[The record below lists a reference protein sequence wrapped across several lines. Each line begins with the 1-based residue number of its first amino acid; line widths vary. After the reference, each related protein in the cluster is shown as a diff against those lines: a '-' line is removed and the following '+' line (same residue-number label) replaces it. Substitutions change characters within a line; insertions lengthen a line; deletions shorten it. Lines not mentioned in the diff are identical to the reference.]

1 MQSTRNGAAVGATDA
16 PSEGRKWPGD
26 SPELTAKHAAERDA
40 EKKVEAAAKA
50 RKTRL
55 EQTKFDT
62 AALVGRPERWARY
75 IVENQEHYNA
85 LRVPSGSK
93 PPALMTNGWQLSEAG
108 ATDAEIAALEALST
122 PGIAALVDEA
132 AARHEA
138 RRLRVRERARGIN
151 AEDAAVVP
159 PEPISLTGLLD
170 QPDEDVGYRV
180 EGLWPAGGRVLFAG
194 QYKTGKSTAV
204 GNTIKS
210 LVDGVPLFGRF
221 DVMPVEKVVLI
232 DTELDPR
239 TLRKW
244 LGDQNIIN
252 TDAVTVVPLRG
263 AVSSFD
269 ILNPATRSEWARRLA
284 GADVV
289 IFDCIRPLIDALGL
303 SEDKDA
309 GRVLVAFD
317 ALLAEIGAGEG
328 MVITH
333 MGHHNER
340 ARGDSRLLDWPDA
353 LWKIVRGGDETDDD
367 NSRPRFFSAL
377 GRDVAVAEGRLEYD
391 AATRHLTYEGGS
403 RRESKDRA
411 AVPELLAM
419 VTAAP
424 GKLSKRQA
432 EARLIDEHNV
442 TRNCARAAIT
452 AALADGSVFVKTG
465 ARNAQML
472 WPAAVD
478 SPPADPFAFPT
489 GGTK

>member
-1 MQSTRNGAAVGATDA
+1 MTLTTTDRNGSA
-16 PSEGRKWPGD
+16 PGGPTD
-26 SPELTAKHAAERDA
+26 SPFNNPKVAEKLAAERQVKGAA
-40 EKKVEAAAKA
+40 EAREKRLKGKQFAVSELAA
-50 RKTRL
+50 
-55 EQTKFDT
+55 
-62 AALVGRPERWARY
+62 RPEPWARY
-75 IVENQEHYNA
+75 IVRERARYNA
-85 LRVPSGSK
+85 MLDTSGPRLPSLLIDGSNV
-93 PPALMTNGWQLSEAG
+93 ARAG
-108 ATDAEIAALEALST
+108 ASDAEIAGLHELSNDEITALRM
-122 PGIAALVDEA
+122 EA
-132 AARHEA
+132 AALREA
-138 RRLRVRERARGIN
+138 SRIRVRDRARSIIAERA
-151 AEDAAVVP
+151 AVAP

-170 QPDEDVGYRV
+170 QPDEDAAYRV

-194 QYKTGKSTAV
+194 QYKTGKSTAS

-221 DVMPVEKVVLI
+221 DVVPVDKVVLI

-244 LGDQNIIN
+244 LRDQNISN

-269 ILNPATRSEWARRLA
+269 ILDPARRAEWAQRLA

-309 GRVLVAFD
+309 GKVLVAFD

-333 MGHHNER
+333 MGHQNGPASER

-353 LWKIVRGGDETDDD
+353 LWKIVRGGDDTDDD
-367 NSRPRFFSAL
+367 NGRPRFFSAL
-377 GRDVAVAEGRLEYD
+377 GRDVAVAEGRFDYD

-403 RRESKDRA
+403 RRESADRA

-432 EARLIDEHNV
+432 EARLIDEHGV
-442 TRNCARAAIT
+442 TQRAARAAIS
-452 AALADGSVFVKTG
+452 AALRDRSVVVTTG
-465 ARNAQML
+465 ARKAQL
-472 WPAAVD
+472 LSPAAVFP
-478 SPPADPFAFPT
+478 PPANPDFTASE
-489 GGTK
+489 GLK